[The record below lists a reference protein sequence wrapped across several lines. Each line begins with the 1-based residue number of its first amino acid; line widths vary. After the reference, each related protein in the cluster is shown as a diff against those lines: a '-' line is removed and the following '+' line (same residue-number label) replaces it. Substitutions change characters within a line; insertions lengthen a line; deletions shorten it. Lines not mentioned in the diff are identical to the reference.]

1 MLNVKCDMEIQ
12 VGNKTLEVTLLSKEG
27 NQVKIDIDGEVY
39 DVDVAMLQNGTC
51 SLIYDGNSYNAEL
64 IRESG
69 EKHYRV
75 NLNYSTYQIDML
87 DSQAKYMKMRRGGS
101 QESVQAD
108 VITAPMPCKIVNI
121 YVNPAGHHRR
131 APRRALLRVRTLVRH
146 HPLEDCRQSPRRR
159 RQAPLHLH
167 GLQARHHRILDRRQ
181 RVQQGRRQGLGRQVL
196 GAPVR

>member
-1 MLNVKCDMEIQ
+1 MEIQ

-27 NQVKIDIDGEVY
+27 NQVKIDIDGKVY

-69 EKHYRV
+69 DKHYRV

-101 QESVQAD
+101 QDALQSD
-108 VITAPMPCKIVNI
+108 LITAPMPCKIVNI
-121 YVNPAGHHRR
+121 YVKPGDELKAGDTVLTME
-131 APRRALLRVRTLVRH
+131 AMKMQSNYKVNADCMVKEVLVNVGDSVRVEQ
-146 HPLEDCRQSPRRR
+146 PLIRLE
-159 RQAPLHLH
+159 LNN
-167 GLQARHHRILDRRQ
+167 
-181 RVQQGRRQGLGRQVL
+181 
-196 GAPVR
+196 

>member
-1 MLNVKCDMEIQ
+1 MEIQ

-27 NQVKIDIDGEVY
+27 NQVKIDIDGKVY

-51 SLIYDGNSYNAEL
+51 SLIYNAEL

-121 YVNPAGHHRR
+121 YVKPGDTLKAGDTVLTMEAMKMQSNYKVNADCTVKDVLVNVGDSVRVEQ
-131 APRRALLRVRTLVRH
+131 AL
-146 HPLEDCRQSPRRR
+146 
-159 RQAPLHLH
+159 
-167 GLQARHHRILDRRQ
+167 IKLD
-181 RVQQGRRQGLGRQVL
+181 LKNEEK
-196 GAPVR
+196 

>member
-1 MLNVKCDMEIQ
+1 MEIQ

-27 NQVKIDIDGEVY
+27 NQVKIDIDGKVF

-101 QESVQAD
+101 LETVQAD
-108 VITAPMPCKIVNI
+108 VIAAPMPCKIVNI
-121 YVNPAGHHRR
+121 YVKPGDELKAGDTVLTMEAMKMQSNYKVSADCAVKDILVNVGDSVRVEQ
-131 APRRALLRVRTLVRH
+131 ALIR
-146 HPLEDCRQSPRRR
+146 LELKKKDNE
-159 RQAPLHLH
+159 
-167 GLQARHHRILDRRQ
+167 
-181 RVQQGRRQGLGRQVL
+181 
-196 GAPVR
+196 

>member
-1 MLNVKCDMEIQ
+1 MEIQ
-12 VGNKTLEVTLLSKEG
+12 VGNKTLEVTLLNKEG
-27 NQVKIDIDGEVY
+27 NQVKIDIDGKVY
-39 DVDVAMLQNGTC
+39 DVDVAMLENGTC

-101 QESVQAD
+101 QDSVQAD

-121 YVNPAGHHRR
+121 YVKPGDTLKAGDTVLTME
-131 APRRALLRVRTLVRH
+131 AMKMQSNYKVSA
-146 HPLEDCRQSPRRR
+146 DCEVAQVMIQDGDTVS
-159 RQAPLHLH
+159 AE
-167 GLQARHHRILDRRQ
+167 
-181 RVQQGRRQGLGRQVL
+181 QVL
-196 GAPVR
+196 VKLKVDDKKE